1 MEIRL
6 PNTGFGRILPCV
18 RWQHTITSDWKVL
31 ENTPNTLGVCQDTG
45 LIVNIRGI
53 RGRAADFFTKDYELH
68 SESDECEEVY
78 VTETGVEA
86 QSIQTLEMLKE
97 AGVIQNP
104 GRILEIGAAKGN
116 FLHRFLAEFPKWKAS
131 AIEPS
136 RLSAASLARRIPK
149 VDLHVG
155 PLGNYSA
162 KSDQFDII
170 ISNFVIAHLEDPFS
184 FVEKVRELVKPGGY
198 VLIGTPNFKNNPL
211 DQFTTDHLSRFTP
224 ESLKA
229 LFGRYG
235 FEEIRQ
241 WTDDRVPMWGL
252 FRFNGVI
259 KDWPLREVIA
269 EALGTLSAHSRY
281 ASQLFEAAQAIV
293 ERANGAPVAVYGLSV
308 AALIVGCYTD
318 FTIDHIGAF
327 FDDNHFFH
335 GTRRSGKMILPLSQ
349 IGECGYKHIFISA
362 NPVYVERMTAKI
374 ANKLGPDCIIAHA

>member
-53 RGRAADFFTKDYELH
+53 RGKAADFFTENYELH

-78 VTETGVEA
+78 VTETGFEA
-86 QSIQTLEMLKE
+86 QSLQTLEMLKE
-97 AGVIQNP
+97 ACIIQDP

-116 FLHRFLAEFPKWKAS
+116 FLYRFLADFPKWKAS

-136 RLSAASLARRIPK
+136 RLAAASLARRIPS
-149 VDLHVG
+149 VDLHIG
-155 PLGNYSA
+155 PLGSYLA
-162 KSDQFDII
+162 KPDQFDVI

-184 FVEKVRELVKPGGY
+184 FVEKARDLVKPGGY

-211 DQFTTDHLSRFTP
+211 DQFTTDHLSRFVP
-224 ESLKA
+224 ASLRA

-241 WTDDRVPMWGL
+241 WTDDRVPMWAL
-252 FRFNGVI
+252 FRYTGIIQN
-259 KDWPLREVIA
+259 WPLRELVNDA
-269 EALGTLSAHSRY
+269 FGTLAAHTRY
-281 ASQLFEAAQAIV
+281 AAQLFESAQNVV
-293 ERANGAPVAVYGLSV
+293 ERANGTLIAVYGLSA

-318 FTIDHIGAF
+318 LTVDRIGAF

-335 GTRRSGKMILPLSQ
+335 GTRRSGKLILPSSQ
-349 IGECGYKHIFISA
+349 IGECGYKHVFISA
-362 NPVYVERMTAKI
+362 NPVYVERMKAKI
-374 ANKLGPDCIIAHA
+374 VDKLGSDCIIAHA